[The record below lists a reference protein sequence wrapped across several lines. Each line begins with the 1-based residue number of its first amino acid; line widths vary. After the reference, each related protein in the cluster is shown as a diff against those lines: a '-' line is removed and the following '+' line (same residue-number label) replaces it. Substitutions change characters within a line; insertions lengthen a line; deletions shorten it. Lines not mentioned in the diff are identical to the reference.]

1 MNIEVKHDGRDLV
14 TPIVVVIR
22 RGVQEF
28 QEVREVKEVKGH
40 YQCSFSAFL
49 SPLTSHHRKIPLCP
63 QCISLTSYLSPL
75 TSTKLMHK
83 KMEYRRTPTFC

>member
-1 MNIEVKHDGRDLV
+1 MNIEVKHDGRDQV

-40 YQCSFSAFL
+40 YHCARSAFL
-49 SPLTSHHRKIPLCP
+49 SPLTSHPL
-63 QCISLTSYLSPL
+63 PL
-75 TSTKLMHK
+75 K
-83 KMEYRRTPTFC
+83 